1 MIKLMNQIRTI
12 SLLTSFLFSFFALG
26 QYGITGTVIDGDFNE
41 PLPFA
46 NILVLETGEGVTS
59 DFDGKYT
66 FELQAGTYSV
76 QFSFVGYETKIIT
89 EIEVTND
96 EYTII
101 DVVINSAAQGLE
113 EVVVTVE
120 AKRNTEASVLEI
132 QKKSA
137 SLIDGISAQAFKKIG
152 ASTIAS
158 AVKSVPGV
166 SVQGGKYVY
175 VRGLGDRYSKSILNG
190 IDIPGLD
197 PDRNTIQMDLFPT
210 NMLSNVLVIKSAR
223 ADLPADFTGG
233 VIDII
238 TKDFPSK
245 EEFSVSVSTAYN
257 PDMHFNDNYLS
268 YTGGSTDFLGFDDG
282 SRKNKIANSFLGN
295 EFDPRLN
302 QTELGMNLVNRIS
315 NQFNPQMA
323 PQVSNSGMN
332 FGFGITYGNQFNFE
346 NGHSF
351 GVLGS
356 VSYKSEQTLNENTQD
371 NIFNFSP
378 NKSVLTFE
386 ENRIQS
392 GTIGGQNII
401 ASTLFGMTYKTNTS
415 KIKFNGLHIQN
426 GQSTSGIFRQL
437 TRFSDFIDFNKFNL
451 EYNER
456 SISNGMLSGLHNF
469 EESNLKLEWTLSGT
483 LAKVH
488 DKDVR
493 NTTFQDEE
501 GIFSFQENTEP
512 KRIWRTLDENN
523 LVSKVDFTKRFQFLK
538 SDAVLKFGLF
548 GSLKER
554 DFSIAQ
560 YSVSSNFTS
569 ESDWDNYGGDPNQLF
584 NPSNL
589 IGPNNADGTY
599 INPQTTIR
607 QDANIFNA
615 KQQNFAAFISNEFN
629 VTEKL
634 KSIIGLRFENYQV
647 FYTGENSQLGQV
659 FENENIINKNNV
671 FPSLNF
677 IYSLKENQNIR
688 VAYSLT
694 TARPS
699 FKEASIAE
707 IYDPLSNLFFIGNIN
722 IRPTYIDNFDI
733 RYEAYGENAQLFA
746 FSAFYKNLTDPIEI
760 GFVAASTS
768 NYKPLNLETA
778 NVFGLELEFRK
789 KLGTWF
795 NNLANW
801 NLNLNGTYIISD
813 EKYSEDELKLR
824 QLGLRDGQTL
834 GDSRPLQGQSP
845 YLINAG
851 IEYNNS
857 EKGIQGGLFY
867 NVQGKTL
874 QVVGDGFYPDVFTI
888 PFNSLN
894 FNLIKQ
900 FNVNRKLAF
909 KITNLL
915 NDCRESR
922 FEGFNNES
930 QIFKSRNIGRQFSLS
945 YTIGLK

>member
-26 QYGITGTVIDGDFNE
+26 QYGIIGTVIDGDFNE

-66 FELQAGTYSV
+66 FELHAGTYSV

-238 TKDFPSK
+238 TKDLPSK

-295 EFDPRLN
+295 VFDPRLN

-456 SISNGMLSGLHNF
+456 SISNGMISGLHNF

-677 IYSLKENQNIR
+677 IYSLKENQNLR

-915 NDCRESR
+915 NDFRESR

>member
-1 MIKLMNQIRTI
+1 MNNTNFLYLLITQLI
-12 SLLTSFLFSFFALG
+12 SFFSFG
-26 QYGITGTVIDGDFNE
+26 QIGITGTVIDGDFNE

-46 NILVLETGEGVTS
+46 NILIQETGDGVTS
-59 DFDGKYT
+59 DFDGKYS
-66 FELQAGTYSV
+66 FELKPGTYSV

-89 EIEVTND
+89 EITVSGN
-96 EYTII
+96 EYTIT
-101 DVVINSAAQGLE
+101 DVVLNSAAQGLE
-113 EVVVTVE
+113 EVIVTVE
-120 AKRNTEASVLEI
+120 ARRNTEASVLEI
-132 QKKSA
+132 QRKSA
-137 SLIDGISAQAFKKIG
+137 SLLDGISAQAFNKIG
-152 ASTIAS
+152 ASNIAA

-166 SVQGGKYVY
+166 SIQGGKYVY

-238 TKDFPSK
+238 TKDLPSK
-245 EEFSVSVSTAYN
+245 EEFSVSLGTAYN

-268 YTGGSTDFLGFDDG
+268 YNGGITDFLGFDDG
-282 SRKNKIANSFLGN
+282 TRKNTIANSFLGN
-295 EFDPRLN
+295 TFDPRLSRSETGLKYIN
-302 QTELGMNLVNRIS
+302 TIS
-315 NQFNPQMA
+315 NQFDPQMA

-332 FGFGITYGNQFNFE
+332 FSLGISYGNQFKFE
-346 NGHSF
+346 NGHAF
-351 GVLGS
+351 GFLGS
-356 VSYKSEQTLNENTQD
+356 ISYKNNQTVYENTQD

-378 NKSVLTFE
+378 DKSEVSFE

-401 ASTLFGMTYKTNTS
+401 ASGLFGLTYKTNSS
-415 KIKFNGLHIQN
+415 KFKFNGIHIQN
-426 GQSTSGIFRQL
+426 GQSTSGSFRQL

-456 SISNGMLSGLHNF
+456 SISNAMVSGLHNF
-469 EESNLKLEWTLSGT
+469 EESNLKLEWSFSGT

-523 LVSKVDFTKRFQFLK
+523 LVTKIDFTKKLKFLG
-538 SDAVLKFGLF
+538 SDAVLKFGVF

-560 YSVSSNFTS
+560 YSVSSNYTS

-584 NPSNL
+584 KPENL
-589 IGPNNADGTY
+589 IGPNNDEGTY
-599 INPQTTIR
+599 VNPQTTIR

-615 KQQNFAAFISNEFN
+615 KQQNFAGYVSNEFN
-629 VTEKL
+629 FSEEL
-634 KSIIGLRFENYQV
+634 KSVIGLRFENYQV

-659 FENENIINKNNV
+659 YENENIINKNNI
-671 FPSLNF
+671 FPSVNF
-677 IYSLKENQNIR
+677 IYSLKENKNLR
-688 VAYSLT
+688 LAYSIT

-722 IRPTYIDNFDI
+722 IRPTYIDNFDL
-733 RYEAYGENAQLFA
+733 RYEAFGEDAQLFA
-746 FSAFYKNLTDPIEI
+746 VSLFYKNLTDPIEI

-778 NVFGLELEFRK
+778 NVFGLELELRK
-789 KLGTWF
+789 NLSSWF
-795 NNLANW
+795 KSLSNW
-801 NLNLNGTYIISD
+801 NLNLNGSYIISD

-824 QLGLRDGQTL
+824 RLGLREGQNL
-834 GDSRPLQGQSP
+834 GNSRPLQGQSP

-851 IEYNNS
+851 IEYNNQ
-857 EKGIQGGLFY
+857 EKGFQGGLFY

-874 QVVGDGFYPDVFTI
+874 QVVGDGFYPDVYTM

-900 FNVNRKLAF
+900 LKKNRILTL

-915 NDCRESR
+915 DDLRESK
-922 FEGFNNES
+922 FIGFNDES
-930 QIFKSRNIGRQFSLS
+930 EYFSLRNIGRTLS
-945 YTIGLK
+945 ITYAVKF

>member
-1 MIKLMNQIRTI
+1 MKISHLYFCVFTLFTCYIGLAQI
-12 SLLTSFLFSFFALG
+12 
-26 QYGITGTVIDGDFNE
+26 GITGTVIDGDFNE

-46 NILVLETGEGVTS
+46 NILIQETGTGVTS
-59 DFDGKYT
+59 DFDGKYS
-66 FELQAGTYSV
+66 FELPEGIYSI

-89 EIEVTND
+89 EIEVGGD
-96 EYTII
+96 EYTIT
-101 DVVINSAAQGLE
+101 DVVLNSAAEGLE

-120 AKRNTEASVLEI
+120 ARRNTEASVLEI
-132 QKKSA
+132 QRKSA
-137 SLIDGISAQAFKKIG
+137 SLLDGISAQAFKKIG
-152 ASTIAS
+152 ASNIAA

-190 IDIPGLD
+190 VDIPGLD

-210 NMLSNVLVIKSAR
+210 SMLSNVLVIKSAR

-245 EEFSVSVSTAYN
+245 EEFSISLSTAFN
-257 PDMHFNDNYLS
+257 PDMHFNNNYLS
-268 YTGGSTDFLGFDDG
+268 YKGGNTDFLGFDDG
-282 SRKNKIANSFLGN
+282 SREIPIQNTILGSS
-295 EFDPRLN
+295 FDPRLSRSES
-302 QTELGMNLVNRIS
+302 ELQQINNLS
-315 NQFNPQMA
+315 KEFNPQMA
-323 PQVSNSGMN
+323 PEISSSGVNYGLGMN
-332 FGFGITYGNQFNFE
+332 YGNQFNLN
-346 NGHSF
+346 NGNYF
-351 GVLGS
+351 GIIGS
-356 VSYKSEQTLNENTQD
+356 ISYKNEQTFYEDTQD
-371 NIFNFSP
+371 NIFNFSTD
-378 NKSVLTFE
+378 KSIFSFE

-392 GTIGGQNII
+392 GIIGGQNVI
-401 ASTLFGMTYKTNTS
+401 ASGLIGLTFKTTTS
-415 KIKFNGLHIQN
+415 KYKFNGLHIQN
-426 GQSTSGIFRQL
+426 GQSTSGSFRQL

-456 SISNGMLSGLHNF
+456 SISNAMLSGLNNF
-469 EESNLKLEWTLSGT
+469 EESNLKLEWALSGT

-501 GIFSFQENTEP
+501 GIYSFQENTEP

-523 LVSKVDFTKRFQFLK
+523 LVAKIDFTKRLEFLG
-538 SDAVLKFGLF
+538 SDAILKFGVF
-548 GSLKER
+548 GSRKER

-560 YSVSSNFTS
+560 FSVSSSYNS
-569 ESDWDNYGGDPNQLF
+569 ISDWNNYSGDPNQIF
-584 NPSNL
+584 STSNL
-589 IGPNNADGTY
+589 IGPNNDIGTY

-615 KQQNFAAFISNEFN
+615 RQQNYAGYASNEFN
-629 VTEKL
+629 FSEKL

-659 FENENIINKNNV
+659 YENENIINENNI
-671 FPSLNF
+671 FPSINF
-677 IYSLKENQNIR
+677 IYSLKENQNLR
-688 VAYSLT
+688 LAYSLT

-722 IRPTYIDNFDI
+722 IKPTYIDNYDI
-733 RYEAYGENAQLFA
+733 RYEVYGENAQLFA
-746 FSAFYKNLTDPIEI
+746 ISAFYKYLTDPIEV

-768 NYKPLNLETA
+768 NYKPLNLENA
-778 NVFGLELEFRK
+778 NVYGLELELRK
-789 KLGTWF
+789 NLSGWF
-795 NNLANW
+795 SSFTNW
-801 NLNLNGTYIISD
+801 NLNLNGSYIISD
-813 EKYSEDELKLR
+813 EKFSEDELKLR
-824 QLGLRDGQTL
+824 QLGLRDGQEL

-851 IEYNNS
+851 IEYNNQ
-857 EKGIQGGLFY
+857 EKGIQGGLFF

-874 QVVGDGFYPDVFTI
+874 QVVGDGFYPDVYTM
-888 PFNSLN
+888 PFNNLN

-900 FNVNRKLAF
+900 LKKNRTLTF
-909 KITNLL
+909 KVTNIL
-915 NDCRESR
+915 DDARESQ
-922 FEGFNNES
+922 FIGFNEES
-930 QIFKSRNIGRQFSLS
+930 EYFSLRNIGRTFSLN
-945 YTIGLK
+945 YAVRF

>member
-1 MIKLMNQIRTI
+1 MNQIRTI
-12 SLLTSFLFSFFALG
+12 SLLTSFLFSFYALG

-295 EFDPRLN
+295 VFDPRLN

-456 SISNGMLSGLHNF
+456 SISNGMISGLHNF

-615 KQQNFAAFISNEFN
+615 KQQNFAAYISNEFN

-677 IYSLKENQNIR
+677 IYSLKENQNLR

>member
-12 SLLTSFLFSFFALG
+12 SLLTSFLFSFYALG
-26 QYGITGTVIDGDFNE
+26 QYGITGTVVDGDFNE

-238 TKDFPSK
+238 TKDLPSK

-295 EFDPRLN
+295 VFDPRLN

-356 VSYKSEQTLNENTQD
+356 VSYKSEQTLYENTQD

-378 NKSVLTFE
+378 NKSVLAFE

-615 KQQNFAAFISNEFN
+615 KQQNFAAYISNEFN

-677 IYSLKENQNIR
+677 IYSLKENQNLR

>member
-1 MIKLMNQIRTI
+1 MNQIRTI
-12 SLLTSFLFSFFALG
+12 SLLTSFLFSFYALG

-66 FELQAGTYSV
+66 FELHAGTYSV

-238 TKDFPSK
+238 TKDLPSK

-295 EFDPRLN
+295 VFDPRLN

-456 SISNGMLSGLHNF
+456 SISNGMISGLHNF

-677 IYSLKENQNIR
+677 IYSLKENQNLR

>member
-1 MIKLMNQIRTI
+1 MNQIRTI
-12 SLLTSFLFSFFALG
+12 SLLTSFLFSFYALG

-66 FELQAGTYSV
+66 FELHAGTYSV

-238 TKDFPSK
+238 TKDLPSK

-295 EFDPRLN
+295 VFDPRLN

-615 KQQNFAAFISNEFN
+615 KQQNFAAYISNEFN

-677 IYSLKENQNIR
+677 IYSLKENQNLR

>member
-1 MIKLMNQIRTI
+1 MNQIRTI

-238 TKDFPSK
+238 TKDLPSK

-295 EFDPRLN
+295 VFDPRLN

-615 KQQNFAAFISNEFN
+615 KQQNFAAYISNEFN

-677 IYSLKENQNIR
+677 IYSLKENQNLR

>member
-1 MIKLMNQIRTI
+1 MNQIRTI

-26 QYGITGTVIDGDFNE
+26 QYGIIGTVIDGDFNE

-66 FELQAGTYSV
+66 FELHAGTYSV

-137 SLIDGISAQAFKKIG
+137 SLLDGISAQAFKKIG

-238 TKDFPSK
+238 TKDLPSK

-295 EFDPRLN
+295 VFDPRLN

-456 SISNGMLSGLHNF
+456 SISNGMISGLHNF

-677 IYSLKENQNIR
+677 IYSLKENQNLR

>member
-1 MIKLMNQIRTI
+1 MNQIRTI

-26 QYGITGTVIDGDFNE
+26 QYGIIGTVIDGDFNE

-66 FELQAGTYSV
+66 FELHAGTYSV

-238 TKDFPSK
+238 TKDLPSK

-295 EFDPRLN
+295 VFDPRLN

-456 SISNGMLSGLHNF
+456 SISNGMISGLHNF

-677 IYSLKENQNIR
+677 IYSLKENQNLR

-915 NDCRESR
+915 NDFRESR

>member
-1 MIKLMNQIRTI
+1 MNQIRTI

-26 QYGITGTVIDGDFNE
+26 QYGIIGTVIDGDFNE

-66 FELQAGTYSV
+66 FELHAGTYSV

-295 EFDPRLN
+295 VFDPRLN

-456 SISNGMLSGLHNF
+456 SISNGMISGLHNF

-677 IYSLKENQNIR
+677 IYSLKENQNLR

>member
-1 MIKLMNQIRTI
+1 MNQIRTI

-26 QYGITGTVIDGDFNE
+26 QYGIIGTVIDGDFNE

-238 TKDFPSK
+238 TKDLPSK

-295 EFDPRLN
+295 VFDPRLN

-356 VSYKSEQTLNENTQD
+356 VSYKSEQTLYENTQD

-615 KQQNFAAFISNEFN
+615 KQQNFAAYISNEFN

-677 IYSLKENQNIR
+677 IYSLKENQNLR

-915 NDCRESR
+915 NDFRESR

>member
-1 MIKLMNQIRTI
+1 MRTK
-12 SLLTSFLFSFFALG
+12 SLATLFLFFFISFFTFG
-26 QYGITGTVIDGDFNE
+26 QIGITGTVLDGDFNE

-46 NILVLETGEGVTS
+46 NILIQETGDGTTT

-66 FELQAGTYSV
+66 FELEEGVYSL

-89 EIEVTND
+89 EIKVAGN
-96 EYTII
+96 EYTIT
-101 DVVINSAAQGLE
+101 DLVLSSAAQGLE
-113 EVVVTVE
+113 EVVVVVQ
-120 AKRNTEASVLEI
+120 ASRNTEASVLEI
-132 QKKSA
+132 QRKSA
-137 SLIDGISAQAFKKIG
+137 SLLDGISAQAFKKIG
-152 ASTIAS
+152 ASDMAS

-190 IDIPGLD
+190 VDIPGLD

-245 EEFSVSVSTAYN
+245 EEFSVSLNMAYN
-257 PDMHFNDNYLS
+257 PDMHFNDNYLKYS
-268 YTGGSTDFLGFDDG
+268 GGSTDFLGFDDG

-295 EFDPRLN
+295 AFDPRLN
-302 QTELGMNLVNRIS
+302 QSSSGLDAVHRIF
-315 NQFNPQMA
+315 NQFDPQMA

-332 FGFGITYGNQFNFE
+332 FGFGMAYGNQFNFE
-346 NGHSF
+346 NGHSL

-356 VSYKSEQTLNENTQD
+356 VSYKNEQTVYENTQD

-378 NKSVLTFE
+378 NKSEFVFE
-386 ENRIQS
+386 QNRIQS
-392 GTIGGQNII
+392 GTIGGHNVIG
-401 ASTLFGMTYKTNTS
+401 SGLFGLTYKTTLS
-415 KIKFNGLHIQN
+415 KYKLNVLHIQN
-426 GQSTSGIFRQL
+426 GQSTSGSFRQL

-456 SISNGMLSGLHNF
+456 SISNAMFSGLHNF
-469 EESNLKLEWTLSGT
+469 EPSGLKMEWTLSGT

-523 LVSKVDFTKRFQFLK
+523 LVGKVDFTKRFQFMD
-538 SDAVLKFGLF
+538 SDALLKYGVYA
-548 GSLKER
+548 SLKER

-560 YSVSSNFTS
+560 YSVSSNYTS

-584 NPSNL
+584 NPNHL
-589 IGPNNADGTY
+589 IGPNNLRGTY

-607 QDANIFNA
+607 QDTNIFNA
-615 KQQNFAAFISNEFN
+615 KQQNFAAYISNEFN
-629 VTEKL
+629 FSEKL

-659 FENENIINKNNV
+659 YNNENIINKNNL
-671 FPSLNF
+671 FPSINF
-677 IYSLKENQNIR
+677 IYSLKENQNLR

-707 IYDPLSNLFFIGNIN
+707 IYDPLSNLFFIGNID
-722 IRPTYIDNFDI
+722 IRPTYINNFDV
-733 RYEAYGENAQLFA
+733 RYEAYGEKAQLLA
-746 FSAFYKNLTDPIEI
+746 VSAFYKNLSDPIEI

-778 NVFGLELEFRK
+778 NVYGLELELRK
-789 KLGTWF
+789 DLSTWF
-795 NNLANW
+795 AVLKRW
-801 NLNLNGTYIISD
+801 NLNMNGSYIISD

-824 QLGLRDGQTL
+824 KLGLREGQTL
-834 GDSRPLQGQSP
+834 GTSRPLQGQSP

-851 IEYNNS
+851 IEYNDQ
-857 EKGIQGGLFY
+857 EGLQGGLFY

-874 QVVGDGFYPDVFTI
+874 EVVGDGFYPDVFTM

-894 FNLIKQ
+894 FNLIKSLK
-900 FNVNRKLAF
+900 NNRTLAL
-909 KITNLL
+909 KVTNLL
-915 NDCRESR
+915 DDDRESR
-922 FEGFNNES
+922 FIGFNEES
-930 QIFKSRNIGRQFSLS
+930 EYFNFRQMGRAFSLT
-945 YTIGLK
+945 YTVRF

>member
-26 QYGITGTVIDGDFNE
+26 QYGIIGTVIDGDFNE

-66 FELQAGTYSV
+66 FELHAGTYSV

-238 TKDFPSK
+238 TKDLPSK

-295 EFDPRLN
+295 VFDPRLN

-456 SISNGMLSGLHNF
+456 SISNGMISGLHNF

-677 IYSLKENQNIR
+677 IYSLKENQNLR